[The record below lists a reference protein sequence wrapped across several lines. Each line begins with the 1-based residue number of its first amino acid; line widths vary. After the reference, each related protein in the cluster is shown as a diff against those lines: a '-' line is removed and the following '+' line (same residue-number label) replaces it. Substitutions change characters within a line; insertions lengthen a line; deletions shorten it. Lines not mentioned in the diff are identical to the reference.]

1 MTNKSS
7 LEFHETFKPEIPYIS
22 KILKLASE
30 KYSGTKYE
38 ISDISGIPTGEQKGK
53 VEPHIKYASFMGLIN
68 FSCDK
73 GIYALSLT
81 PLGEEVFVQDPYLH
95 EDLTLWICHYCMTRK
110 NFCAPQW
117 SYLIQEAHPGIGES
131 LSQDRLFNLA
141 NNWCGIAV
149 SSLNKK
155 VFSVVRGSYTDG
167 IFSRLGLIE
176 WGSLISFIEQ
186 TEKMDLTYV
195 YSFALLDSWDRLY
208 PGKREI
214 TDFDLK
220 DGIGFGKIFGFNEDE
235 CNYVI
240 DSLSDEG
247 LLTVNRQL
255 YPATIIRTANVESVI
270 PLLYS
275 RLL

>member
-1 MTNKSS
+1 MTNKFS
-7 LEFHETFKPEIPYIS
+7 LEFHETFKPEAPYIS

-30 KYSGTKYE
+30 NYSGTKYE
-38 ISDISGIPTGEQKGK
+38 ISGISGIPTGEQKGK
-53 VEPHIKYASFMGLIN
+53 VEPHIKYACFMGLID
-68 FSCDK
+68 FTCDK
-73 GIYALSLT
+73 GVYTLSLT

-110 NFCAPQW
+110 TIGVPQW
-117 SYLIQEAHPGIGES
+117 SYLIHETHPGVGES
-131 LSQDRLFNLA
+131 LSQDRLFTLA
-141 NNWCGIAV
+141 NTWCGISV
-149 SSLNKK
+149 SNLNKK

-167 IFSRLGLIE
+167 IFSHLGIIE
-176 WGSLISFIEQ
+176 WDNSISFVEQ
-186 TEKMDLTYV
+186 SEKMDLTYV
-195 YSFALLDSWDRLY
+195 YAFALFDSWDCLY
-208 PGKREI
+208 QDKREI
-214 TDFDLK
+214 TDFELK
-220 DGIGFGKIFGFNEDE
+220 NGIGFGKLFGFNEDE

-247 LLTVNRQL
+247 LLMVNRQL

>member
-73 GIYALSLT
+73 GIYVLSLT

-110 NFCAPQW
+110 NFGAPQW
-117 SYLIQEAHPGIGES
+117 SYLIP
-131 LSQDRLFNLA
+131 
-141 NNWCGIAV
+141 V
-149 SSLNKK
+149 
-155 VFSVVRGSYTDG
+155 SYTH
-167 IFSRLGLIE
+167 LE
-176 WGSLISFIEQ
+176 
-186 TEKMDLTYV
+186 V
-195 YSFALLDSWDRLY
+195 
-208 PGKREI
+208 
-214 TDFDLK
+214 
-220 DGIGFGKIFGFNEDE
+220 
-235 CNYVI
+235 
-240 DSLSDEG
+240 
-247 LLTVNRQL
+247 
-255 YPATIIRTANVESVI
+255 
-270 PLLYS
+270 
-275 RLL
+275 